1 VTNTL
6 LTLAFTA
13 GLLAPVNPCGFA
25 LLPAY
30 LTHTATARPGAALP
44 ERLLRSLAAG
54 AALAAGFALTL
65 SAAGLAISAGAHQL
79 IRAAPWLG
87 FTVGALLALLGLAGL
102 AGHAPRLRLRL
113 RLPAIRPRTGG
124 GTAGPGR
131 WALFG
136 VGYAAASLAC
146 TIAVLLAV
154 ITQAQASTTIAGQV
168 VVFAAN
174 AAGSIALL
182 LVLSAAAALAGSTL
196 SHWARAL
203 ARHQARITA
212 ALLLTGGYVA
222 AYWWPAITGPQP
234 HRARRSRHRP
244 MVRDHHHVAASPHQ
258 HRRGRRTGIDHPH
271 DGRSHHCTPAAS
283 LPDPRLSD
291 LRSDDSGAGR
301 RLRRPRPRRSHDS
314 AQHPIQNRD
323 LTSAPTERSP
333 SDSNYRDILSGGGST
348 QCLTAWAATASSAA
362 SGSGSTSIAV
372 SKPPW
377 KGRITSLWMT
387 GGLCNSGVG

>member
-30 LTHTATARPGAALP
+30 LTHTAATRPGAALP
-44 ERLLRSLAAG
+44 QRLVRSLAAG

-87 FTVGALLALLGLAGL
+87 FTVGVLLALLGLAGL
-102 AGHAPRLRLRL
+102 AGRGPRMRL
-113 RLPAIRPRTGG
+113 RLPTFRPRTSG
-124 GTAGPGR
+124 GTASPGR

-168 VVFAAN
+168 VVFGAY

-182 LVLSAAAALAGSTL
+182 LVLSAAAALAGSAL
-196 SHWARAL
+196 SRWARAL

-212 ALLLTGGYVA
+212 ALLLLTGGYVA
-222 AYWWPAITGPQP
+222 AYWWPAITGHSPTGHGLAAIDRWSATTATWLQA
-234 HRARRSRHRP
+234 HTSTVAAAALALIIVTAAAAITARWRRRS
-244 MVRDHHHVAASPHQ
+244 Q
-258 HRRGRRTGIDHPH
+258 TRTTATTH
-271 DGRSHHCTPAAS
+271 TPAAAQ
-283 LPDPRLSD
+283 PDDHEAQPARDDHSAAPHPR
-291 LRSDDSGAGR
+291 SGTATQPAAHPLQWR
-301 RLRRPRPRRSHDS
+301 PSRPRWVTFSAQLVRVHRRP
-314 AQHPIQNRD
+314 
-323 LTSAPTERSP
+323 L
-333 SDSNYRDILSGGGST
+333 G
-348 QCLTAWAATASSAA
+348 
-362 SGSGSTSIAV
+362 
-372 SKPPW
+372 
-377 KGRITSLWMT
+377 
-387 GGLCNSGVG
+387 